1 VAAEARPESLSQSR
15 PVSWPAIGR
24 ATYCLVDRLLNTS
37 VNVALHEISLKTVSF
52 VGPMGLPPGRKL
64 LLEMTSPKRSLPL
77 MVEVEVRSCT
87 EAGDRGWRVT
97 CAWTKPINLDDMLVF
112 V

>member
-1 VAAEARPESLSQSR
+1 M
-15 PVSWPAIGR
+15 AIADLRRG
-24 ATYCLVDRLLNTS
+24 
-37 VNVALHEISLKTVSF
+37 
-52 VGPMGLPPGRKL
+52 
-64 LLEMTSPKRSLPL
+64 L

-97 CAWTKPINLDDMLVF
+97 CAWTKPITLDDMLVF

>member
-1 VAAEARPESLSQSR
+1 MCAEPRPESPSHSR
-15 PVSWPAIGR
+15 PVSWPAVGR

-37 VNVALHEISLKTVSF
+37 VTVTLHEISLKTVSF

-64 LLEMTSPKRSLPL
+64 LLEMTSPKRTLPL
-77 MVEVEVRSCT
+77 MAEVEVRTC
-87 EAGDRGWRVT
+87 ADANDRGWRVT
-97 CAWTKPINLDDMLVF
+97 CSWAKPISLDDMLVF